1 MDIAENDSDEVRRLR
16 RTMQDLVAF
25 STLPAAWTGLG
36 PDGIAKSLA
45 KVLLSTLDLDL
56 VYIRLAQLEGSGF
69 TETVRSKHRPDAD
82 HCISEAKAPLASFLS
97 SVALAPVTMVR
108 DPFGPGT
115 LRTTVT
121 RFDLVEEHGVLVA
134 GSQRENFPTEQERLL
149 LGLAAN
155 QAIMVLQRQG
165 AQQAEQALQQSEDR
179 FRDFANA
186 APAKLWV
193 TEPDGSCSFLSQG
206 WYEFTGKGEDE
217 GLGLGWLNAV
227 HPDDREA
234 AGKHFL
240 SANERNEAF
249 SIEYRLRRSDG
260 VYRWIIDRGRP
271 RFSPSGQFLGY
282 AGNLLDITERK
293 QSEEQMATLLASEKQ
308 RATLLAQV
316 ANASKSINVMLSRE
330 SIAQTLTEEIRSMLG
345 AHQAVTSLTVSEN
358 RAQNIT
364 AVSLSDK
371 YADYRAY
378 SEKPDGSGIYIEVC
392 RTNCPMRMTQ
402 KELEAHPAWKGFGK
416 HAKNHPPLRGWLA
429 VPLIGH
435 GGKNLGLVQITD
447 KFQGEFTEEDEAIL
461 VQLAAIASVGIE
473 NAYLYE
479 QVREQD
485 QRKDEFLATLAHE
498 LRNPLAPI
506 RTGLAVLKLASSIDA
521 TVKTREIMERQ
532 VEHMVRLIDDLLDIS
547 RITSG
552 KIQLKKERVDVRKV
566 LDTALELSRPFIE
579 DSRHELFVSTPKETL
594 LLDADLVRMAQVVS
608 NLLNNAAKY
617 TSEGGRVELS
627 AERDGSEVIIRVRD
641 NGVGLTSEALT
652 KVFELFNQVGK
663 TLDRSRG
670 GLGIGLA
677 LVKRLVEMHN
687 GYVTAESQ
695 GLGKGC
701 TFIVRLPLAAVQKIG
716 GRLVAGDHR
725 SLSLSIPR
733 RILVVDDN
741 VDGAETLAMLLML
754 SGHTVEQAHT
764 GPDALKAAQAFQ
776 PSVMFLDIDLPG
788 MSGYEVA
795 RQLRSDSTIN
805 GLILVALTGWGS
817 EDDRRQ
823 AKNIGFD
830 HHLTKP
836 VEIEKLHSLLSE
848 IDANNK

>member
-1 MDIAENDSDEVRRLR
+1 MDITENDRDEVRRLR
-16 RTMQDLVAF
+16 RTMRDLVAF
-25 STLPAAWTGLG
+25 STLSAAWIGLG
-36 PDGIAKSLA
+36 PDGIATSLA

-56 VYIRLAQLEGSGF
+56 VYVRLAQPSGSGF
-69 TETVRSKHRPDAD
+69 IETVRSKHRPDAD
-82 HCISEAKAPLASFLS
+82 HCITEAKGPLASFLT

-121 RFDLVEEHGVLVA
+121 RFDLVEEQGVLVV
-134 GSQRENFPTEQERLL
+134 GSQRADFPTEQERLL
-149 LGLAAN
+149 LELAAN
-155 QAIMVLQRQG
+155 QAIMVLQRQR
-165 AQQAEQALQQSEDR
+165 AEQALRQSEER

-206 WYEFTGKGEDE
+206 WYEFTGQGEDE

-249 SIEYRLRRSDG
+249 SIEYRLRRADG

-271 RFSPSGQFLGY
+271 RFSPGGQFLGY

-293 QSEEQMATLLASEKQ
+293 QAEEQMAALLATEKQ

-316 ANASKSINVMLSRE
+316 ANASKSINVMLSTE
-330 SIAQTLTEEIRSMLG
+330 SIARTLTEEARSMLG

-358 RAQNIT
+358 WAQGIT

-378 SEKPDGSGIYIEVC
+378 SEKPDGSGVYIEVC

-416 HAKNHPPLRGWLA
+416 HAKDHPPMRGWLA

-435 GGKNLGLVQITD
+435 GGKNLGLVQLTD
-447 KFQGEFTEEDEAIL
+447 KAHGEFTEEDEAIL

-532 VEHMVRLIDDLLDIS
+532 VEHMVRLIDDLLDVS

-552 KIQLKKERVDVRKV
+552 KIQLKKERIDVRTV
-566 LDTALELSRPFIE
+566 FNTALELSRSLIE
-579 DSRHELFVSTPKETL
+579 ESRHELLVSTPKEAL
-594 LLDADLVRMAQVVS
+594 LLDVDPVRMAQVVS

-617 TSEGGRVELS
+617 TPEGGRVGLF
-627 AERDGSEVIIRVRD
+627 AERDGSEVVIRVQD
-641 NGVGLTSEALT
+641 NGVGLTPEALT

-687 GYVTAESQ
+687 GHVTAESQ
-695 GLGKGC
+695 GLGKGSA
-701 TFIVRLPLAAVQKIG
+701 FVVRLPLPAMQKTG
-716 GRLVAGDHR
+716 GLVAGEHR
-725 SLSLSIPR
+725 ALSLSIPR

-741 VDGAETLAMLLML
+741 VDGAQTLAMLLML
-754 SGHTVEQAHT
+754 SGHTLETAHT
-764 GPDALKAAQAFQ
+764 GPDALTVAQAFQ

-795 RQLRSDSTIN
+795 RQLRSNPTIN

-836 VEIEKLHSLLSE
+836 VEIEKLHSLLIE